1 MVDANVREQR
11 IQTICLLILSTICVA
26 ASLYWL
32 SPILIPFVLALFFS
46 LGLAPIV
53 EAQMRWLRMP
63 GAIAVAS
70 TLLLLALL
78 LALVGSLV
86 SSSLGALSSNSAA
99 YQEQITITLERARAA
114 LPLEAFGLEEA
125 SESFDPFSI
134 VSPGSITDLLGKT
147 TNAIVDLSSRGL
159 VVLIFTFF
167 LLAGRAATRGDEA
180 TGITREIE
188 DRVKRY
194 IVSQTMISAAT
205 GVLVWMILAAIGIDL
220 ALVFGLFTF
229 LLNFIPNIGS
239 IIAVLLPVP
248 VVLVSPEISTLAAVL
263 AIALPTLVQFV
274 IGNVVAPKII
284 GDALELHPVTI
295 LLALMFWGALWGIA
309 GMLLAVPITAILRI
323 LMERFDVTEPLAHLF
338 AGNLEDARTS
348 GTGA

>member
-1 MVDANVREQR
+1 MDANAREQR

-32 SPILIPFVLALFFS
+32 RPILIPFVLALFFS

-53 EAQMRWLRMP
+53 EAQVRWLRMP

-70 TLLLLALL
+70 TMLLLALV

-86 SSSLGALSSNSAA
+86 SSSVGALSKNATA
-99 YQEQITITLERARAA
+99 YQEQIVVTLERARNA
-114 LPLEAFGLEEA
+114 LPLDALGLEEA
-125 SESFDPFSI
+125 SEGLDPFSI
-134 VSPGSITDLLGKT
+134 VNAGSISDLLVGAMNT
-147 TNAIVDLSSRGL
+147 VLDLSSRGL
-159 VVLIFTFF
+159 VVLVFTFF
-167 LLAGRAATRGDEA
+167 LLAGRAATRGRES
-180 TGITREIE
+180 TGVTREIE

-194 IVSQTMISAAT
+194 IVNQTLISAAT
-205 GVLVWMILAAIGIDL
+205 GLLVWMILATIGVDL

-239 IIAVLLPVP
+239 IIAVLLPLP
-248 VVLVSPEISTLAAVL
+248 VVLVSPEISTFAAVL
-263 AIALPTLVQFV
+263 AIVLPTLVQFV

-284 GDALELHPVTI
+284 GDALQLHPVTI

-323 LMERFDVTEPLAHLF
+323 LMERFDVTEPLAHVL
-338 AGNLEDARTS
+338 AGGLDEAR
-348 GTGA
+348 ARRARA